1 MLRVSLTSPAST
13 AILLFNLPSTLMNAN
28 TQANLCR
35 AYLYSSSPDSSR
47 SKRRGPLHGPVIT
60 ISREAGARGNSI
72 ARALVAELDA
82 SDKIPKH
89 RPWTAFN
96 QDLLDHCIR
105 EHNLPER
112 TAQYFPEDK
121 PEEIRALIG
130 EILGLHAGVYT
141 NARKIAET
149 IRRLSQAGNAIIVG
163 RGANIV
169 TANVQYAIHLRLVG
183 DEKIRTRHF
192 AKLHKLTLEN
202 AAEEIAKRDR
212 ARKRYLKSNFNRDID
227 NARLYDLIINT
238 DRFTNDAIAR
248 IIRLALEEKYR

>member
-1 MLRVSLTSPAST
+1 MLRVSLTAWVYMRY
-13 AILLFNLPSTLMNAN
+13 LLLNPLNKPMNAN

-35 AYLYSSSPDSSR
+35 AYLYASSPESSGT
-47 SKRRGPLHGPVIT
+47 KRRGLLRGPVVT

-72 ARALVAELDA
+72 ARALVPELQA
-82 SDKIPKH
+82 SEVIPKH

-112 TAQYFPEDK
+112 TAEYFPEDK
-121 PEEIRALIG
+121 PEEIRTLIG

-163 RGANIV
+163 RGANLV
-169 TANVQYAIHLRLVG
+169 TANIKHAIHVRLVG
-183 DEKIRTRHF
+183 DEKIRARHF
-192 AKLHKLTLEN
+192 AKLHKLTLKQ
-202 AAEEIAKRDR
+202 ADEEITKRDR
-212 ARKRYLKSNFNRDID
+212 ARKRYIKSNFNRDIE
-227 NARLYDLIINT
+227 NACLYDLVINT
-238 DRFTNDAIAR
+238 DRFSNTAIAR
-248 IIRLALEEKYR
+248 LIRLALEEKYG